1 LEGINSESAI
11 PNNVRQE
18 IKLWENL
25 EKHKD
30 FYGDKDFDSDED
42 GSDGEQTQT
51 MQQQGRRR

>member
-1 LEGINSESAI
+1 M
-11 PNNVRQE
+11 RQE